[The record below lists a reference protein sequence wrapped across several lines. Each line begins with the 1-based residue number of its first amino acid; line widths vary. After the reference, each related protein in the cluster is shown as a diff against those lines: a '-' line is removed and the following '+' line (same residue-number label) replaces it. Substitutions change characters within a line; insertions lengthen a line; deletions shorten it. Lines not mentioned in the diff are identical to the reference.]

1 MIDSIKGI
9 LVKKNP
15 TSVIID
21 IGGIRLGVPITLA
34 TFEKIPDPNQTV
46 ELLTY
51 LHVREDIM
59 ELYGFYDDHERDVF
73 MQLNSISGI
82 GPRSAMNILSGT
94 NPIEFKKK
102 IIDSDVASLTSI
114 PGIGTKTAKRI
125 IVELK
130 DKFTDQETGSDL
142 DFLLVSSDK
151 DKIDDVTKVLIS
163 LGYKRSAINQVIK
176 KLVTKDGLD
185 DNIEDIIKR
194 ALKLLLVT
202 IQINSAYLSYILNNY
217 CLRFLR

>member
-34 TFEKIPDPNQTV
+34 TFDKIPDPNQAV

-94 NPIEFKKK
+94 NAIEFKKK
-102 IIDSDVASLTSI
+102 IIESDVESLTSI

-176 KLVTKDGLD
+176 KLASKDGLD
-185 DNIEDIIKR
+185 ENIEDIIKG
-194 ALKLLLVT
+194 ALKLL
-202 IQINSAYLSYILNNY
+202 
-217 CLRFLR
+217 

>member
-1 MIDSIKGI
+1 MVLNLIVSIKGT

-21 IGGIRLGVPITLA
+21 VGGIRLGIPITLA
-34 TFEKIPDPNQTV
+34 TFEKIPDPNQPV

-59 ELYGFYDDHERDVF
+59 ELYGFYDDLERDVF

-94 NPIEFKKK
+94 DPIEFKKK

-114 PGIGTKTAKRI
+114 PGIGTKTAKRM

-130 DKFTDQETGSDL
+130 DKFTDQDTGSDL
-142 DFLLVSSDK
+142 DFLLVSGDK

-163 LGYKRSAINQVIK
+163 LGYNRNAINQVIK
-176 KLVTKDGLD
+176 KLVTKGSLD
-185 DNIEDIIKR
+185 ENIEDIIKG
-194 ALKLLLVT
+194 ALKLL
-202 IQINSAYLSYILNNY
+202 
-217 CLRFLR
+217 

>member
-1 MIDSIKGI
+1 MIDSIKGT

-21 IGGIRLGVPITLA
+21 IGGIRLGIPITLA
-34 TFEKIPDPNQTV
+34 TFEKIPDPNHAV

-94 NPIEFKKK
+94 DPIEFKKK

-130 DKFTDQETGSDL
+130 DKFTDQDTGSDL
-142 DFLLVSSDK
+142 DFLLESSDK

-176 KLVTKDGLD
+176 KLVAKDGLD
-185 DNIEDIIKR
+185 ENIEDIIKG
-194 ALKLLLVT
+194 ALKLL
-202 IQINSAYLSYILNNY
+202 
-217 CLRFLR
+217 

>member
-1 MIDSIKGI
+1 MLFEPKSLVLNLIDSIKGT

-21 IGGIRLGVPITLA
+21 VGGIRLGIPITLA
-34 TFEKIPDPNQTV
+34 TFEKIPDPNQPV

-130 DKFTDQETGSDL
+130 DKFTDQDTGSDL
-142 DFLLVSSDK
+142 DFLLVSGDK

-176 KLVTKDGLD
+176 KLVSKDGLD
-185 DNIEDIIKR
+185 ENIEDIIKG
-194 ALKLLLVT
+194 ALKLL
-202 IQINSAYLSYILNNY
+202 
-217 CLRFLR
+217 

>member
-1 MIDSIKGI
+1 MIDSIKGT

-15 TSVIID
+15 TSVIFD
-21 IGGIRLGVPITLA
+21 VGGIRLGIPITLA
-34 TFEKIPDPNQTV
+34 TFEKIPNPNQPV

-59 ELYGFYDDHERDVF
+59 VLYGFYDDHERDVF

-94 NPIEFKKK
+94 DPIEFKKK

-130 DKFTDQETGSDL
+130 DKFTDQDTGSDL
-142 DFLLVSSDK
+142 DFLLVSDDK
-151 DKIDDVTKVLIS
+151 DKIDDVMKVLVS

-176 KLVTKDGLD
+176 KLVTEDGLD
-185 DNIEDIIKR
+185 DNIEDIIKG
-194 ALKLLLVT
+194 ALKLL
-202 IQINSAYLSYILNNY
+202 
-217 CLRFLR
+217 

>member
-1 MIDSIKGI
+1 MIDSIKGT
-9 LVKKNP
+9 LVQKNP

-21 IGGIRLGVPITLA
+21 VGGIRLGIPITLA
-34 TFEKIPDPNQTV
+34 TFEKIPDPNQPV
-46 ELLTY
+46 ELMTY

-59 ELYGFYDDHERDVF
+59 ELYGFYDDHERDLF

-94 NPIEFKKK
+94 DPIEFKKK

-130 DKFTDQETGSDL
+130 DKFTDQDIGSDL
-142 DFLLVSSDK
+142 DFLLFSGDK

-185 DNIEDIIKR
+185 DNIEDIIKG
-194 ALKLLLVT
+194 ALRLL
-202 IQINSAYLSYILNNY
+202 
-217 CLRFLR
+217 

>member
-1 MIDSIKGI
+1 MIDSIKGT
-9 LVKKNP
+9 LVKKKP

-34 TFEKIPDPNQTV
+34 TFEKIPDPNQAV

-59 ELYGFYDDHERDVF
+59 ELYGFYDNHERDVF

-142 DFLLVSSDK
+142 DFLLVSSAK

-176 KLVTKDGLD
+176 KLVSKENGIDE
-185 DNIEDIIKR
+185 NIEDIIKE
-194 ALKLLLVT
+194 ALKLL
-202 IQINSAYLSYILNNY
+202 
-217 CLRFLR
+217 

>member
-1 MIDSIKGI
+1 MIDSIKGT

-21 IGGIRLGVPITLA
+21 VGGIRLGIPITLA
-34 TFEKIPDPNQTV
+34 TFEKIPDPNQPV
-46 ELLTY
+46 ELMTY

-59 ELYGFYDDHERDVF
+59 ELYGFYDDYERDVF

-94 NPIEFKKK
+94 DPIEFKKK

-130 DKFTDQETGSDL
+130 DKFTDQDTGSDL
-142 DFLLVSSDK
+142 DFLLVSGDK

-185 DNIEDIIKR
+185 DNIEDIIKS
-194 ALKLLLVT
+194 ALKLL
-202 IQINSAYLSYILNNY
+202 
-217 CLRFLR
+217 

>member
-1 MIDSIKGI
+1 MIDSIKGT
-9 LVKKNP
+9 LVKKSP

-21 IGGIRLGVPITLA
+21 VGGIRLGIPITLA
-34 TFEKIPDPNQTV
+34 TFEKIPDPNQPV

-59 ELYGFYDDHERDVF
+59 ELYGFYDDHERNVF

-94 NPIEFKKK
+94 DPVEFKKK

-130 DKFTDQETGSDL
+130 DKFTDQDTGSDL
-142 DFLLVSSDK
+142 DFLLVSGDK
-151 DKIDDVTKVLIS
+151 DKIDDATKVLIS

-176 KLVTKDGLD
+176 KLITKDGLD
-185 DNIEDIIKR
+185 DNIEDIIKA
-194 ALKLLLVT
+194 ALKLL
-202 IQINSAYLSYILNNY
+202 
-217 CLRFLR
+217 

>member
-1 MIDSIKGI
+1 MIDSIKGT

-21 IGGIRLGVPITLA
+21 IGGIRLGIPITLA
-34 TFEKIPDPNQTV
+34 TFEKIPDPNHAV

-82 GPRSAMNILSGT
+82 GPRSAMIILSGT

-130 DKFTDQETGSDL
+130 DKFTDQDTGSDL
-142 DFLLVSSDK
+142 DFLLESSDK

-176 KLVTKDGLD
+176 KLGAKDGLD
-185 DNIEDIIKR
+185 ENIEDIIKG
-194 ALKLLLVT
+194 ALKLL
-202 IQINSAYLSYILNNY
+202 
-217 CLRFLR
+217 

>member
-1 MIDSIKGI
+1 MIDSIKGT

-21 IGGIRLGVPITLA
+21 VGGIRLGIPITLA
-34 TFEKIPDPNQTV
+34 TFEKISDPNQPV

-59 ELYGFYDDHERDVF
+59 ELYGFYDDQERDLF

-94 NPIEFKKK
+94 DPIEFKKK

-130 DKFTDQETGSDL
+130 DKFTDQDTGSDL
-142 DFLLVSSDK
+142 DFLLASGDK

-194 ALKLLLVT
+194 ALKLL
-202 IQINSAYLSYILNNY
+202 
-217 CLRFLR
+217 

>member
-1 MIDSIKGI
+1 MIDSIKGT

-21 IGGIRLGVPITLA
+21 IGGIRLGIPITLA
-34 TFEKIPDPNQTV
+34 TFEKIPDPNHAV

-59 ELYGFYDDHERDVF
+59 ELYGFYDDQERDLF

-130 DKFTDQETGSDL
+130 DKFTDQDTGSDL
-142 DFLLVSSDK
+142 DFLLVSGDK
-151 DKIDDVTKVLIS
+151 GKIDDVTKVLIS

-176 KLVTKDGLD
+176 KLVAKDGLD
-185 DNIEDIIKR
+185 ENIEDIIKG
-194 ALKLLLVT
+194 ALKLL
-202 IQINSAYLSYILNNY
+202 
-217 CLRFLR
+217 

>member
-34 TFEKIPDPNQTV
+34 TFEKIPDPNQAV

-176 KLVTKDGLD
+176 KLVSKDGLD
-185 DNIEDIIKR
+185 ENIEDITKG
-194 ALKLLLVT
+194 ALKLL
-202 IQINSAYLSYILNNY
+202 
-217 CLRFLR
+217 

>member
-1 MIDSIKGI
+1 MIDSIKGT

-21 IGGIRLGVPITLA
+21 IGGIRLGIPITLA
-34 TFEKIPDPNQTV
+34 TFEKIPDPNHAV

-130 DKFTDQETGSDL
+130 DKFTDQDTGSDL
-142 DFLLVSSDK
+142 DFLLESSDK

-163 LGYKRSAINQVIK
+163 LGYKLSAINQVIK
-176 KLVTKDGLD
+176 KLVSKDGLD
-185 DNIEDIIKR
+185 ENIEDIIKE
-194 ALKLLLVT
+194 ALKLL
-202 IQINSAYLSYILNNY
+202 
-217 CLRFLR
+217 

>member
-1 MIDSIKGI
+1 MVLNLIDSIKGT

-21 IGGIRLGVPITLA
+21 VGGIRLGIPITLA
-34 TFEKIPDPNQTV
+34 TFEKIPDPNQPV

-59 ELYGFYDDHERDVF
+59 ELYGFYDDLERDVF

-94 NPIEFKKK
+94 DPIEFKKK

-114 PGIGTKTAKRI
+114 PGIGTKTAKRM

-130 DKFTDQETGSDL
+130 DKFTDQDTGSDL
-142 DFLLVSSDK
+142 DFLLVSGDK

-163 LGYKRSAINQVIK
+163 LGYNRNAINQVIK
-176 KLVTKDGLD
+176 KLVTKGSLD
-185 DNIEDIIKR
+185 ENIEDIIKG
-194 ALKLLLVT
+194 ALKLL
-202 IQINSAYLSYILNNY
+202 
-217 CLRFLR
+217 

>member
-1 MIDSIKGI
+1 MIDSIKGT

-21 IGGIRLGVPITLA
+21 IGGIRLGIPITLA
-34 TFEKIPDPNQTV
+34 TFEKIPDPNHAV

-59 ELYGFYDDHERDVF
+59 ELYGFYDNYERDVF

-130 DKFTDQETGSDL
+130 DKFTDQDTGSDL
-142 DFLLVSSDK
+142 DFLLESSDK

-194 ALKLLLVT
+194 ALKLL
-202 IQINSAYLSYILNNY
+202 
-217 CLRFLR
+217 

>member
-1 MIDSIKGI
+1 MIDSIKGT
-9 LVKKNP
+9 LVKKSP

-21 IGGIRLGVPITLA
+21 VGGIRLGIPITLA
-34 TFEKIPDPNQTV
+34 TFEKIPDPNHAV

-82 GPRSAMNILSGT
+82 GPRSAMIILSGT

-130 DKFTDQETGSDL
+130 DKFTDQDTGSDL
-142 DFLLVSSDK
+142 DFLLESSDK

-163 LGYKRSAINQVIK
+163 LGYKPSAINQVIK
-176 KLVTKDGLD
+176 KLVAKDGLD
-185 DNIEDIIKR
+185 ENIEDIIKG
-194 ALKLLLVT
+194 ALKLL
-202 IQINSAYLSYILNNY
+202 
-217 CLRFLR
+217 

>member
-1 MIDSIKGI
+1 MIDSIKGT
-9 LVKKNP
+9 LVQKNP

-21 IGGIRLGVPITLA
+21 VGGIRLGIPITLA
-34 TFEKIPDPNQTV
+34 TFEKIPDQNQPV

-94 NPIEFKKK
+94 DPIEFKKK

-130 DKFTDQETGSDL
+130 DKFTDQDTGSDL
-142 DFLLVSSDK
+142 DFLLVSDDK
-151 DKIDDVTKVLIS
+151 DKIDDVTKVLVS
-163 LGYKRSAINQVIK
+163 LGYKRNAINQVIK

-185 DNIEDIIKR
+185 ENIEDIIKG
-194 ALKLLLVT
+194 ALKLL
-202 IQINSAYLSYILNNY
+202 
-217 CLRFLR
+217 

>member
-1 MIDSIKGI
+1 MIDSIKGT

-21 IGGIRLGVPITLA
+21 IGGIRLGIPITLA
-34 TFEKIPDPNQTV
+34 TFEKIPDPNHAV

-130 DKFTDQETGSDL
+130 DKFTDQDTGSDL
-142 DFLLVSSDK
+142 DFLLESSDK

-194 ALKLLLVT
+194 ALKLL
-202 IQINSAYLSYILNNY
+202 
-217 CLRFLR
+217 

>member
-1 MIDSIKGI
+1 MIDSIKGT

-21 IGGIRLGVPITLA
+21 VGGIRLGIPITLA
-34 TFEKIPDPNQTV
+34 TFEKIPDPNQPV
-46 ELLTY
+46 ELMTY

-176 KLVTKDGLD
+176 KLVSKDGLD
-185 DNIEDIIKR
+185 ENIEDIIKG
-194 ALKLLLVT
+194 ALKLL
-202 IQINSAYLSYILNNY
+202 
-217 CLRFLR
+217 

>member
-1 MIDSIKGI
+1 MIDSIKGT

-21 IGGIRLGVPITLA
+21 VGGIRLGIPITLA
-34 TFEKIPDPNQTV
+34 TFDRISDPNESV

-142 DFLLVSSDK
+142 DFLLVSTDK

-176 KLVTKDGLD
+176 KLVSKDGLD
-185 DNIEDIIKR
+185 ENIEDIIKG
-194 ALKLLLVT
+194 ALKLL
-202 IQINSAYLSYILNNY
+202 
-217 CLRFLR
+217 

>member
-34 TFEKIPDPNQTV
+34 TFEKIPDPNQAV

-176 KLVTKDGLD
+176 KLVAKDGLD
-185 DNIEDIIKR
+185 ENIEDLIKG
-194 ALKLLLVT
+194 ALKLL
-202 IQINSAYLSYILNNY
+202 
-217 CLRFLR
+217 

>member
-1 MIDSIKGI
+1 MIDSIKGT
-9 LVKKNP
+9 LVQKNP
-15 TSVIID
+15 TSVIVD
-21 IGGIRLGVPITLA
+21 VGGIRLGMPITLA
-34 TFEKIPDPNQTV
+34 TFEKIPNPNQPV

-51 LHVREDIM
+51 LHVREDIL

-94 NPIEFKKK
+94 DPIEFKKK

-130 DKFTDQETGSDL
+130 DKFTDQDTGSDL
-142 DFLLVSSDK
+142 DFLLVSDDK
-151 DKIDDVTKVLIS
+151 DKIDDVMKVLVS

-176 KLVTKDGLD
+176 KLVTEDGLD
-185 DNIEDIIKR
+185 DNIEDIIKG
-194 ALKLLLVT
+194 ALKLL
-202 IQINSAYLSYILNNY
+202 
-217 CLRFLR
+217 

>member
-1 MIDSIKGI
+1 LIDSIKGT
-9 LVKKNP
+9 LVQKNP

-21 IGGIRLGVPITLA
+21 VGGIRLGIPITLA
-34 TFEKIPDPNQTV
+34 TFEKIPDPNQPV
-46 ELLTY
+46 ELMTY

-59 ELYGFYDDHERDVF
+59 VLYGFYDDHERDVF

-94 NPIEFKKK
+94 DPIEFKKK

-130 DKFTDQETGSDL
+130 DKFTDQDTSSDL
-142 DFLLVSSDK
+142 DFLLVSGDK

-185 DNIEDIIKR
+185 DNIEDIIKG
-194 ALKLLLVT
+194 ALKLL
-202 IQINSAYLSYILNNY
+202 
-217 CLRFLR
+217 

>member
-1 MIDSIKGI
+1 LIDSIKGT

-21 IGGIRLGVPITLA
+21 VGGIRLGIPITLA
-34 TFEKIPDPNQTV
+34 TFEKIPDPSQPV
-46 ELLTY
+46 ELMTY

-130 DKFTDQETGSDL
+130 DKFTDQDTGSDL
-142 DFLLVSSDK
+142 DFLLESSDK

-176 KLVTKDGLD
+176 KLVAKDGLD
-185 DNIEDIIKR
+185 ENIEDIIKG
-194 ALKLLLVT
+194 ALKLL
-202 IQINSAYLSYILNNY
+202 
-217 CLRFLR
+217 

>member
-1 MIDSIKGI
+1 MIDSIKGT

-21 IGGIRLGVPITLA
+21 IGGIRLGIPITLA
-34 TFEKIPDPNQTV
+34 TFEKIPDPNHAV

-94 NPIEFKKK
+94 DPIAFKKK

-130 DKFTDQETGSDL
+130 DKFTDQDTGSDL
-142 DFLLVSSDK
+142 DFLLESSDK

-176 KLVTKDGLD
+176 KLVAKDGLD
-185 DNIEDIIKR
+185 ENIEDIIKG
-194 ALKLLLVT
+194 ALKLL
-202 IQINSAYLSYILNNY
+202 
-217 CLRFLR
+217 

>member
-34 TFEKIPDPNQTV
+34 TFEKIPDPNQAV

-176 KLVTKDGLD
+176 KLVSKDGFD
-185 DNIEDIIKR
+185 ENIEDIIKG
-194 ALKLLLVT
+194 ALKLL
-202 IQINSAYLSYILNNY
+202 
-217 CLRFLR
+217 

>member
-34 TFEKIPDPNQTV
+34 TFEKIPDSNQTV

-59 ELYGFYDDHERDVF
+59 ELYGFYDDYERDVF

-94 NPIEFKKK
+94 DPIAFKKK

-130 DKFTDQETGSDL
+130 DKFTDQDTGSDL
-142 DFLLVSSDK
+142 DFLLVSGDK

-176 KLVTKDGLD
+176 KLVSKDGFD
-185 DNIEDIIKR
+185 ENIEDIIKA
-194 ALKLLLVT
+194 ALKLL
-202 IQINSAYLSYILNNY
+202 
-217 CLRFLR
+217 

>member
-1 MIDSIKGI
+1 LIDSIKGT

-21 IGGIRLGVPITLA
+21 IGGIRLGIPITLA
-34 TFEKIPDPNQTV
+34 TFEKIPNPHHAV

-130 DKFTDQETGSDL
+130 DKFTDQDTGSDL
-142 DFLLVSSDK
+142 DFLLESSDK

-163 LGYKRSAINQVIK
+163 LGYKPSAINQVIK
-176 KLVTKDGLD
+176 KLVAKDGLD
-185 DNIEDIIKR
+185 ENIEDIIKG
-194 ALKLLLVT
+194 ALKLL
-202 IQINSAYLSYILNNY
+202 
-217 CLRFLR
+217 

>member
-1 MIDSIKGI
+1 MIDSIKGT

-34 TFEKIPDPNQTV
+34 TFEKIPDPNQAV

-114 PGIGTKTAKRI
+114 PGIGTKTAKRM

-130 DKFTDQETGSDL
+130 DKFTDQDTGSDL

-176 KLVTKDGLD
+176 KLVSKDGLD
-185 DNIEDIIKR
+185 ENIEDIIKG
-194 ALKLLLVT
+194 ALKLSL
-202 IQINSAYLSYILNNY
+202 IHI
-217 CLRFLR
+217 

>member
-1 MIDSIKGI
+1 MIDSIKGT

-21 IGGIRLGVPITLA
+21 IGGIRLGIPITLA
-34 TFEKIPDPNQTV
+34 TFEKIPNPHHAV

-130 DKFTDQETGSDL
+130 DKFTDQDTGSDL
-142 DFLLVSSDK
+142 DFLLESSDK

-163 LGYKRSAINQVIK
+163 LGYKPSAINQVIK
-176 KLVTKDGLD
+176 KLVAKDGLD
-185 DNIEDIIKR
+185 ENIEDIIKG
-194 ALKLLLVT
+194 ALKLL
-202 IQINSAYLSYILNNY
+202 
-217 CLRFLR
+217 

>member
-34 TFEKIPDPNQTV
+34 TFEKIPDPNQAV

-142 DFLLVSSDK
+142 DLLLVSSDK

-176 KLVTKDGLD
+176 KLVSKDGLD
-185 DNIEDIIKR
+185 ENIEDIIKS
-194 ALKLLLVT
+194 ALKLL
-202 IQINSAYLSYILNNY
+202 
-217 CLRFLR
+217 

>member
-34 TFEKIPDPNQTV
+34 TFEKIPDPNQAV

-59 ELYGFYDDHERDVF
+59 ELYGFYDDYERDVF

-94 NPIEFKKK
+94 DPIAYKKK

-130 DKFTDQETGSDL
+130 DKFTDQDTGSDL
-142 DFLLVSSDK
+142 DFLLVSGDK

-194 ALKLLLVT
+194 ALKLL
-202 IQINSAYLSYILNNY
+202 
-217 CLRFLR
+217 

>member
-1 MIDSIKGI
+1 MIYSIKGT
-9 LVKKNP
+9 LVQKNP

-21 IGGIRLGVPITLA
+21 VGGIRLGIPITLA
-34 TFEKIPDPNQTV
+34 TFEKIPDPNQPV
-46 ELLTY
+46 ELMTY

-94 NPIEFKKK
+94 DPIAFKKK

-130 DKFTDQETGSDL
+130 DKFTDQDTGSDL
-142 DFLLVSSDK
+142 DFLLVSGDK

-194 ALKLLLVT
+194 ALKLL
-202 IQINSAYLSYILNNY
+202 
-217 CLRFLR
+217 

>member
-1 MIDSIKGI
+1 MIDSIKGT

-34 TFEKIPDPNQTV
+34 TFEKIPDPNQAV

-114 PGIGTKTAKRI
+114 PGIGTKTAKRM

-130 DKFTDQETGSDL
+130 DKFTDQDTGSDL
-142 DFLLVSSDK
+142 DFLLVSGDK

-163 LGYKRSAINQVIK
+163 LGYNRNAINQVIK
-176 KLVTKDGLD
+176 KLVTKGSLD
-185 DNIEDIIKR
+185 ENIEDIIKG
-194 ALKLLLVT
+194 ALKLL
-202 IQINSAYLSYILNNY
+202 
-217 CLRFLR
+217 

>member
-1 MIDSIKGI
+1 LIDSIKGT

-21 IGGIRLGVPITLA
+21 IGGIRLGIPITLA
-34 TFEKIPDPNQTV
+34 TFEKIPDPNHAV

-130 DKFTDQETGSDL
+130 DKFTDQDTGSDL
-142 DFLLVSSDK
+142 DFLLESSDK

-163 LGYKRSAINQVIK
+163 LGYKPSAINQVIK
-176 KLVTKDGLD
+176 KLIAKDGLD
-185 DNIEDIIKR
+185 ENIEDIIKE
-194 ALKLLLVT
+194 ALKLL
-202 IQINSAYLSYILNNY
+202 
-217 CLRFLR
+217 

>member
-34 TFEKIPDPNQTV
+34 TFEKIPDPNQAV

-125 IVELK
+125 IVEVK
-130 DKFTDQETGSDL
+130 DKFTDEDTGSDL

-176 KLVTKDGLD
+176 KFVSKDGLD
-185 DNIEDIIKR
+185 ENIEDIIKG
-194 ALKLLLVT
+194 ALKLL
-202 IQINSAYLSYILNNY
+202 
-217 CLRFLR
+217 

>member
-1 MIDSIKGI
+1 MIDSIKGT
-9 LVKKNP
+9 LVKKKP

-34 TFEKIPDPNQTV
+34 TFEKIPDPNQAV

-130 DKFTDQETGSDL
+130 DKFTDQDTGSDL

-176 KLVTKDGLD
+176 KLVSKDGLD
-185 DNIEDIIKR
+185 ENIEDIIKG
-194 ALKLLLVT
+194 ALKLL
-202 IQINSAYLSYILNNY
+202 
-217 CLRFLR
+217 

>member
-1 MIDSIKGI
+1 MIDSIKGT

-34 TFEKIPDPNQTV
+34 TFEKIPDPNQAV

-130 DKFTDQETGSDL
+130 DKFTDQDTGSDL
-142 DFLLVSSDK
+142 DFLLVSGDK

-176 KLVTKDGLD
+176 KLVSKDGLD
-185 DNIEDIIKR
+185 ENIEDIIKG
-194 ALKLLLVT
+194 ALKLL
-202 IQINSAYLSYILNNY
+202 
-217 CLRFLR
+217 